1 MDNYRV
7 TFMFDY
13 CMIEAYCYADSEDSA
28 PDLAWEWVS
37 ESIGVNGDVLKNAID
52 ITVDK
57 IREEL

>member
-1 MDNYRV
+1 
-7 TFMFDY
+7 MFDY
-13 CMIEAYCYADSEDSA
+13 CTIEAYCYADSEDSA